1 MPECGPN
8 HENHLCQLIATNEPL
23 DSIKDLVKNTSAEEL
38 VNYQFNQV
46 LNKADIKELM
56 LNIRDKV
63 LSRKSIL

>member
-1 MPECGPN
+1 
-8 HENHLCQLIATNEPL
+8 
-23 DSIKDLVKNTSAEEL
+23 LVKNTSAEEL